1 MNKKIIGIVIGV
13 VIIIAI
19 AAGFTEYERLSNR
32 HFSEWGVKLKIER
45 GEHDGDEQYRHCAEL
60 LHGQEWTAA

>member
-32 HFSEWGVKLKIER
+32 HFSEWGVK
-45 GEHDGDEQYRHCAEL
+45 
-60 LHGQEWTAA
+60 